1 VIVLSDTMEDYIWVT
16 KNYEMLQ
23 NSYPGQFIV
32 VKNGKIIAAARSF
45 DQAEK
50 QAKKILTNNEPF
62 IVQRIEAGDLFAYDF
77 RISPKENK

>member
-1 VIVLSDTMEDYIWVT
+1 MIILSDTMDDYNWVT

-50 QAKKILTNNEPF
+50 
-62 IVQRIEAGDLFAYDF
+62 
-77 RISPKENK
+77 